1 MLFFFHCN
9 PRWVYGVFRDFFLG
23 GSIRV
28 FFFSFRPIVIMPY
41 CSSIALHIAYSSYP
55 KALDHS
61 QLRLQSR
68 HNIVSTPNCSDC
80 HMVCVTTSEL
90 LVFLFFARLPENCAI
105 HLFFHP
111 TLQRTALWIHFFGLR
126 LPRDTCMDQLI
137 TACCFQSQIY
147 VFKITLAV
155 KPFVRNLMQLISAFG
170 FCLNL
175 FDGLS
180 VLPSC
185 PILRNAPT
193 K

>member
-1 MLFFFHCN
+1 MLFFSHCN

-90 LVFLFFARLPENCAI
+90 LVFFSLRVFLKTVLYTCSFTLLCSGRRYGFTFSGHVFHVTPVWINWLLRAVFNLKFTFSRLPLPWS
-105 HLFFHP
+105 HLYE
-111 TLQRTALWIHFFGLR
+111 TW
-126 LPRDTCMDQLI
+126 C
-137 TACCFQSQIY
+137 
-147 VFKITLAV
+147 
-155 KPFVRNLMQLISAFG
+155 N
-170 FCLNL
+170 
-175 FDGLS
+175 
-180 VLPSC
+180 
-185 PILRNAPT
+185 
-193 K
+193 